1 MKRDSSSVQSWVS
14 SLRATGKLGY
24 PPSLASMWSSLLPSQ
39 TYQECDNLVVPVGDS
54 QEFKPS
60 SDHRS
65 SAILGL
71 SRDLVFGR
79 TKLATLMNV
88 VSLLM
93 HEISA

>member
-1 MKRDSSSVQSWVS
+1 
-14 SLRATGKLGY
+14 
-24 PPSLASMWSSLLPSQ
+24 MWSSLLPSQ

-54 QEFKPS
+54 QEFRPS

-93 HEISA
+93 HEIFRMIFYPTVGWIEFLLEI